1 MKAIVIA
8 ATFATLAP
16 TFAGADDGNAPESRR
31 HRTAFHAAGPL
42 DAGQVQAINHA
53 GRSVLVAKRGHQPG
67 AEQAA
72 LRDELKALAAAIDA
86 ALAPRPGA
94 IVLLRNNA
102 VPSADVMDTR
112 HERFTELRARV
123 KSVRT
128 RRQRIEGGARQTS
141 ARLDQPTTQ
150 QLATKVAEIEREI
163 DAAVN
168 ASGNDRIDKL
178 RRLRERLQAKTSRET
193 SDERFAKSTEGA
205 ADAAPREEIKPPD
218 QSTPTLSTLAR
229 HR

>member
-8 ATFATLAP
+8 ATLATLAP
-16 TFAGADDGNAPESRR
+16 TFAGADDGNAPDSRR

-67 AEQAA
+67 TEQVA
-72 LRDELKALAAAIDA
+72 LRNELKVLAAAIDA

-94 IVLLRNNA
+94 IVLLRDNA
-102 VPSADVMDTR
+102 VPSANVTDAQR
-112 HERFTELRARV
+112 EERFTELRARV

-178 RRLRERLQAKTSRET
+178 RHLRERLQAKSWRET
-193 SDERFAKSTEGA
+193 SGERFAKSTEGA
-205 ADAAPREEIKPPD
+205 ADAAPHAPD
-218 QSTPTLSTLAR
+218 PITPTLSTLAR